1 MMRMRLAGKSL
12 LNRRGTVL
20 LTILSLTIGI
30 LLVLGINHLR
40 TQVKE
45 SFNNTLS
52 GTDLIVGARGGALNL
67 LLYSVFHMGSSTHS
81 IRWQTY
87 EELAKHS
94 QVKWAIPLAMGDS
107 HKGHRVVAT
116 TPDFFAHYA
125 YGKKQPLNFAAGK
138 SFIEKY
144 DVVIGAAVARKLNY
158 QLGDK
163 IVLAH
168 GIAEVSLAKHDDSPF
183 LISGVLAPTGTPV
196 DNSLYISLA
205 GMAAIHEDWQS
216 GVKIPAPKKASQ
228 QAEQKQDAHEHE
240 HEHDH
245 AHDHDQEE
253 HHAHADDQEAHHEH
267 ADDHGTEEG
276 HDEHHHD
283 HHAHEQSLSAI
294 FVGLHNRATTFA
306 VQRQINQYTGEPLQA
321 IIPGLALTE
330 LWQLVGSV
338 ETAFNLI
345 AWLVVIAGLLGM
357 TTSLL
362 AGLSQRQREFAILRS
377 LGAGPWYLFV
387 LVILEVLLICSS
399 AIVFAIALL
408 TLLLWSLQPWLLS
421 EWGIQLALNFMT
433 LQQGYYLLAILLSS
447 VVLSLVPA
455 FNACR
460 RALGD
465 GLAVKY

>member
-1 MMRMRLAGKSL
+1 MMRLRLAGKSL
-12 LNRRGTVL
+12 VNRRGTVL

-67 LLYSVFHMGSSTHS
+67 LLYSVFHMGSGTHS
-81 IRWQTY
+81 IRWQTF

-125 YGKKQPLNFAAGK
+125 YGKKQHLGFAAGK
-138 SFIEKY
+138 SFAGKY
-144 DVVIGAAVARKLNY
+144 DVVIGAAVARKLGY

-183 LISGVLAPTGTPV
+183 VIIGVLAPTGTPV
-196 DNSLYISLA
+196 DKSLYISLA
-205 GMAAIHEDWQS
+205 GMAAIHEGWES
-216 GVKIPAPKKASQ
+216 GVKIPSAKKPSQ
-228 QAEQKQDAHEHE
+228 PSVQKKSEKSTHDHSHQHKHGHEEHHQHTDDHRSAEEHDE

-245 AHDHDQEE
+245 
-253 HHAHADDQEAHHEH
+253 
-267 ADDHGTEEG
+267 HGQDLHG
-276 HDEHHHD
+276 QG
-283 HHAHEQSLSAI
+283 QSLSAI
-294 FVGLHNRATTFA
+294 FVGLNSRAATFT

-321 IIPGLALTE
+321 ILPGLALTE

-377 LGAGPWYLFV
+377 LGAGPWYLFI

-399 AIVFAIALL
+399 AILLAIALL
-408 TLLLWSLQPWLLS
+408 ALLLWSLQPWLLS

-433 LQQGYYLLAILLSS
+433 LQQGYYLLAILFAA

-465 GLAVKY
+465 GLAVKN

>member
-94 QVKWAIPLAMGDS
+94 HVKWTIPLAMGDS

-125 YGKKQPLNFAAGK
+125 YGKKQQLNFAAGK
-138 SFIEKY
+138 SFAGKY
-144 DVVIGAAVARKLNY
+144 DVVIGAAVARKLGY

-168 GIAEVSLAKHDDSPF
+168 GIAEISLAKHDNSPF
-183 LISGVLAPTGTPV
+183 VITGVLSPTGTPV

-205 GMAAIHEDWQS
+205 GMAAIHEGWQS
-216 GVKIPAPKKASQ
+216 GVKIPSTKKPSQ
-228 QAEQKQDAHEHE
+228 QTEQKQDEHE
-240 HEHDH
+240 
-245 AHDHDQEE
+245 HDHDQEE
-253 HHAHADDQEAHHEH
+253 HHEH
-267 ADDHGTEEG
+267 ADDHSSEEE
-276 HDEHHHD
+276 HDAHHHE
-283 HHAHEQSLSAI
+283 HHAHDQSLSAI

-306 VQRQINQYTGEPLQA
+306 VQRQINQYAGEPLQA
-321 IIPGLALTE
+321 VIPGLALTE

-399 AIVFAIALL
+399 AILFAIALL

-433 LQQGYYLLAILLSS
+433 PQQGYYLLAILLSS

>member
-1 MMRMRLAGKSL
+1 MMRLRLAAKSL
-12 LNRRGTVL
+12 VNRRGTVL

-67 LLYSVFHMGSSTHS
+67 LLYSVFHMGSSTHT

-125 YGKKQPLNFAAGK
+125 YGKKQQLNFAAGK
-138 SFIEKY
+138 SFAEKY
-144 DVVIGAAVARKLNY
+144 DVVIGAAVARKLDY

-168 GIAEVSLAKHDDSPF
+168 GIAEVALAKHDDSPF
-183 LISGVLAPTGTPV
+183 IITGVLAPTGTPV
-196 DNSLYISLA
+196 DKSLYISLA
-205 GMAAIHEDWQS
+205 GMAAIHEGWQS
-216 GVKIPAPKKASQ
+216 GVKIPSAKKTAQ
-228 QAEQKQDAHEHE
+228 PTEQKQGAHE

-245 AHDHDQEE
+245 DQEK
-253 HHAHADDQEAHHEH
+253 HHEH
-267 ADDHGTEEG
+267 ADDHRSEEE

-283 HHAHEQSLSAI
+283 HHAHDQSLSAI
-294 FVGLHNRATTFA
+294 FVGLNNRATTFT

-338 ETAFNLI
+338 EIAFNLI

-421 EWGIQLALNFMT
+421 EWGIQLALNFMAP
-433 LQQGYYLLAILLSS
+433 QQVYYLLAILLSS
-447 VVLSLVPA
+447 IVLSLVPA

-465 GLAVKY
+465 RLSVKY

>member
-1 MMRMRLAGKSL
+1 MMRLRLAGKSL

-67 LLYSVFHMGSSTHS
+67 LLYSVFHMGGSTQS
-81 IRWQTY
+81 IKWNTY

-94 QVKWAIPLAMGDS
+94 QVKWLIPLAMGDS

-116 TPDFFAHYA
+116 SADFFAHYA
-125 YGKKQPLNFAAGK
+125 YGKKQNLNFSAGK
-138 SFIEKY
+138 AFAGTY
-144 DVVIGAAVARKLNY
+144 DVVIGAAVARKLGY

-183 LISGVLAPTGTPV
+183 IITGVLSPTGTPV
-196 DNSLYISLA
+196 DKSLYISLA

-216 GVKIPAPKKASQ
+216 GVKIPLSKKTSQ
-228 QAEQKQDAHEHE
+228 QTEQKQDT
-240 HEHDH
+240 
-245 AHDHDQEE
+245 
-253 HHAHADDQEAHHEH
+253 HAHAHEQDHHHQHDHDQEAHHEH
-267 ADDHGTEEG
+267 GDDHSSEEV
-276 HDEHHHD
+276 HVEHQHD
-283 HHAHEQSLSAI
+283 HHAHDQSLSAI
-294 FVGLHNRATTFA
+294 FVGLHNRAATFT

-330 LWQLVGSV
+330 LWQLVGSA

-377 LGAGPWYLFV
+377 LGAGPWYLFL
-387 LVILEVLLICSS
+387 LVMLEVLLICSS

-421 EWGIQLALNFMT
+421 EWGIQLALNFIT
-433 LQQGYYLLAILLSS
+433 PQQGYYLLAILLSS
-447 VVLSLVPA
+447 VVLSLFPA
-455 FNACR
+455 LNACR
-460 RALGD
+460 RTLND
-465 GLAVKY
+465 GLAIKQ

>member
-1 MMRMRLAGKSL
+1 MMRLRLAGKSL
-12 LNRRGTVL
+12 LNRRGSVV
-20 LTILSLTIGI
+20 LTIFSLTIGI

-67 LLYSVFHMGSSTHS
+67 LLYSVFHMGSGMHN

-116 TPDFFAHYA
+116 KADFFAHYA
-125 YGKKQPLNFAAGK
+125 YGKKQNLSFATGKAFAGQ
-138 SFIEKY
+138 Y
-144 DVVIGAAVARKLNY
+144 DVVIGAVVARKLGY

-183 LISGVLAPTGTPV
+183 VITGVLAPTGTPV
-196 DNSLYISLA
+196 DKSLYISLA
-205 GMAAIHEDWQS
+205 GMAAIHEGWQS
-216 GVKIPAPKKASQ
+216 GVKIPSTKKQSQ
-228 QAEQKQDAHEHE
+228 QTEQKHVEQHEHE
-240 HEHDH
+240 
-245 AHDHDQEE
+245 HDHDQEE
-253 HHAHADDQEAHHEH
+253 HSEH
-267 ADDHGTEEG
+267 ADDHSSEKE
-276 HDEHHHD
+276 HDEHHRDHD
-283 HHAHEQSLSAI
+283 GHAQSLSAI
-294 FVGLHNRATTFA
+294 FVGLNNRATTFA

-321 IIPGLALTE
+321 IIPGLALTG

-377 LGAGPWYLFV
+377 LGAGPWYLFI
-387 LVILEVLLICSS
+387 LVVLEVLLICSS
-399 AIVFAIALL
+399 AILIAIALL
-408 TLLLWSLQPWLLS
+408 TLLLWSLQSWLLS
-421 EWGIQLALNFMT
+421 EWGIQLTLNFMT
-433 LQQGYYLLAILLSS
+433 PQQGYYLLAILLSS
-447 VVLSLVPA
+447 VVLSLIPA
-455 FNACR
+455 LNACR

-465 GLAVKY
+465 GLSVKY

>member
-1 MMRMRLAGKSL
+1 MMRLRLAAKSL
-12 LNRRGTVL
+12 VNRRGTVL

-67 LLYSVFHMGSSTHS
+67 LLYSVFHMGSSTHT

-125 YGKKQPLNFAAGK
+125 YGKKQQLNFAAGK
-138 SFIEKY
+138 SFAGKY

-168 GIAEVSLAKHDDSPF
+168 GIAEVALAKHDDSPF
-183 LISGVLAPTGTPV
+183 IITGVLAPTGTPV
-196 DNSLYISLA
+196 DKSLYISLA
-205 GMAAIHEDWQS
+205 GMAAIHEGWQS
-216 GVKIPAPKKASQ
+216 GVKIPSAKKTAQ
-228 QAEQKQDAHEHE
+228 PTEQKQGAHE

-245 AHDHDQEE
+245 DQEK
-253 HHAHADDQEAHHEH
+253 HHEH
-267 ADDHGTEEG
+267 ADDHRSEEE

-283 HHAHEQSLSAI
+283 HHAHDQSLSAI
-294 FVGLHNRATTFA
+294 FVGLNNRATTFT

-338 ETAFNLI
+338 EIAFNLI

-399 AIVFAIALL
+399 AIAFAIALL

-421 EWGIQLALNFMT
+421 EWGIQLALNFMAP
-433 LQQGYYLLAILLSS
+433 QQVYYLLAILLSS
-447 VVLSLVPA
+447 IVLSLVPA

-465 GLAVKY
+465 RLSVKY

>member
-52 GTDLIVGARGGALNL
+52 GTDLIVGARGGSLNL

-87 EELAKHS
+87 EELTKHS

-125 YGKKQPLNFAAGK
+125 YGKKQLLNFAAGK
-138 SFIEKY
+138 SFAGKY
-144 DVVIGAAVARKLNY
+144 DVVIGAAVARKLGY
-158 QLGDK
+158 QLGDR
-163 IVLAH
+163 ILLAH

-183 LISGVLAPTGTPV
+183 IITGVLAPTGTPV
-196 DNSLYISLA
+196 DKSLYISLA
-205 GMAAIHEDWQS
+205 GTAAIHEGWQS
-216 GVKIPAPKKASQ
+216 GVKIPSSKKASQ
-228 QAEQKQDAHEHE
+228 QTEQKQAAHKRE
-240 HEHDH
+240 
-245 AHDHDQEE
+245 HDHDQEE
-253 HHAHADDQEAHHEH
+253 HHEH
-267 ADDHGTEEG
+267 ADDYTGEEE

-283 HHAHEQSLSAI
+283 HHAHDQSLSAI
-294 FVGLHNRATTFA
+294 FVGLHNRARTFA

-421 EWGIQLALNFMT
+421 EWGIQLALNFLT
-433 LQQGYYLLAILLSS
+433 PQQGYYLLAILLSS

>member
-12 LNRRGTVL
+12 LNRRGTVF

-125 YGKKQPLNFAAGK
+125 YGKKQQLNFAAGK
-138 SFIEKY
+138 SFSGKY
-144 DVVIGAAVARKLNY
+144 DVVIGAAVARKLGY

-168 GIAEVSLAKHDDSPF
+168 GIAKISLTKHDNSPF
-183 LISGVLAPTGTPV
+183 VITGVLSPTGTPV

-205 GMAAIHEDWQS
+205 GMAAIHEGWQS
-216 GVKIPAPKKASQ
+216 GVKIPSTKKTSQ
-228 QAEQKQDAHEHE
+228 QTEQKQDEHE
-240 HEHDH
+240 HEHD
-245 AHDHDQEE
+245 QEE
-253 HHAHADDQEAHHEH
+253 HHEH
-267 ADDHGTEEG
+267 ADDHSSEEE

-283 HHAHEQSLSAI
+283 HHAYDQSLSAI
-294 FVGLHNRATTFA
+294 FVGLNNRETIFA

-387 LVILEVLLICSS
+387 LVILEVLLICIS

-421 EWGIQLALNFMT
+421 EWGIQLSLNFMT
-433 LQQGYYLLAILLSS
+433 PQQGYYLLAILLSS

>member
-1 MMRMRLAGKSL
+1 MMRLRLAGKSL
-12 LNRRGTVL
+12 VNRRGTVL

-87 EELAKHS
+87 EELTKHS

-107 HKGHRVVAT
+107 HKSHRVVAT

-125 YGKKQPLNFAAGK
+125 YGKKQNLSFAAGK
-138 SFIEKY
+138 AFAGKY
-144 DVVIGAAVARKLNY
+144 DVVIGAAVARKLGY

-183 LISGVLAPTGTPV
+183 VITGVLAPTGTPV
-196 DNSLYISLA
+196 DKSLYISLA

-216 GVKIPAPKKASQ
+216 GVKIPSQKKTSQ
-228 QAEQKQDAHEHE
+228 QTEKKQDAHEQE
-240 HEHDH
+240 HEK
-245 AHDHDQEE
+245 
-253 HHAHADDQEAHHEH
+253 HHEH
-267 ADDHGTEEG
+267 ADDHSSDDE

-283 HHAHEQSLSAI
+283 HHAHDQSLSAI
-294 FVGLHNRATTFA
+294 FVGLNNRAATFT

-321 IIPGLALTE
+321 IIPGLALAE

-387 LVILEVLLICSS
+387 LVMLEVLLICSS

-408 TLLLWSLQPWLLS
+408 TFLLWTLQPWLLS

-433 LQQGYYLLAILLSS
+433 PQQGYYLLAILLSS

-465 GLAVKY
+465 GLSVKY

>member
-1 MMRMRLAGKSL
+1 
-12 LNRRGTVL
+12 
-20 LTILSLTIGI
+20 
-30 LLVLGINHLR
+30 
-40 TQVKE
+40 
-45 SFNNTLS
+45 
-52 GTDLIVGARGGALNL
+52 
-67 LLYSVFHMGSSTHS
+67 
-81 IRWQTY
+81 
-87 EELAKHS
+87 
-94 QVKWAIPLAMGDS
+94 
-107 HKGHRVVAT
+107 VAT

-138 SFIEKY
+138 SFTEKY

-183 LISGVLAPTGTPV
+183 VISGVLAPTGTPV

-228 QAEQKQDAHEHE
+228 QTEQKKDAHEHE
-240 HEHDH
+240 HD
-245 AHDHDQEE
+245 HDHD
-253 HHAHADDQEAHHEH
+253 DEAHHEH

-321 IIPGLALTE
+321 VIPGLALTE

-345 AWLVVIAGLLGM
+345 AWAVVIAGLLGM

-377 LGAGPWYLFV
+377 LGAGAWYLFV

-433 LQQGYYLLAILLSS
+433 PQQGYYLLAILLSS

>member
-1 MMRMRLAGKSL
+1 MMRLRLAGKSL

-81 IRWQTY
+81 IRWKTY

-94 QVKWAIPLAMGDS
+94 QVKWVIPLAMGDS

-125 YGKKQPLNFAAGK
+125 YGKKQNLGFAAGK
-138 SFIEKY
+138 SFAGKY
-144 DVVIGAAVARKLNY
+144 DLVIGTAVARKLGY
-158 QLGDK
+158 QVGDK

-183 LISGVLAPTGTPV
+183 VITGVLSPTGTPV
-196 DNSLYISLA
+196 DKSLYISLA
-205 GMAAIHEDWQS
+205 GMAAIHEGWQS
-216 GVKIPAPKKASQ
+216 GVHIPSSKKSSQ
-228 QAEQKQDAHEHE
+228 QTVQKQIGQDAHE
-240 HEHDH
+240 
-245 AHDHDQEE
+245 HDQEE
-253 HHAHADDQEAHHEH
+253 HHEQ
-267 ADDHGTEEG
+267 ADDHSSEEE

-283 HHAHEQSLSAI
+283 HHVHDQSLSAI
-294 FVGLHNRATTFA
+294 FVGLNNRATTFA

-330 LWQLVGSV
+330 LWQLVGSA

-387 LVILEVLLICSS
+387 LVILEVLLICSC

-421 EWGIQLALNFMT
+421 EWGILLALNFMT
-433 LQQGYYLLAILLSS
+433 PQQGYYLLAILLSS
-447 VVLSLVPA
+447 IALSLVPA

>member
-1 MMRMRLAGKSL
+1 MMRLRLAGKSL

-20 LTILSLTIGI
+20 LTILSLIIGI

-40 TQVKE
+40 TRVKE

-52 GTDLIVGARGGALNL
+52 GTDLIVGARGGALSL
-67 LLYSVFHMGSSTHS
+67 LLYSVFHLGSSTHT

-94 QVKWAIPLAMGDS
+94 QVKWTIPLAMGDS

-125 YGKKQPLNFAAGK
+125 YGKKQQLNFAAGK
-138 SFIEKY
+138 SFAGKY
-144 DVVIGAAVARKLNY
+144 DVVIGAAVARQLGY

-183 LISGVLAPTGTPV
+183 VIIGVLAPTGTPV
-196 DNSLYISLA
+196 DKSLYISLA
-205 GMAAIHEDWQS
+205 GMAAIHEGWQF
-216 GVKIPAPKKASQ
+216 GVKIPSAKKTSQPTEPKQ
-228 QAEQKQDAHEHE
+228 GAHEHE
-240 HEHDH
+240 
-245 AHDHDQEE
+245 HDHDQEE
-253 HHAHADDQEAHHEH
+253 HHEH
-267 ADDHGTEEG
+267 ADDHRSEEV

-283 HHAHEQSLSAI
+283 HHAHDQSLSAI
-294 FVGLHNRATTFA
+294 FVGLNNRATTFT

-338 ETAFNLI
+338 EIAFNLI

-377 LGAGPWYLFV
+377 LGADPWYLFV

-433 LQQGYYLLAILLSS
+433 PQQGYYLLAILLSS

>member
-125 YGKKQPLNFAAGK
+125 YGKKQQLNFAAGK
-138 SFIEKY
+138 SFAGKY

-158 QLGDK
+158 QLEDK

-183 LISGVLAPTGTPV
+183 VISGVLAPTGTPV

-205 GMAAIHEDWQS
+205 GMAAIHEGWQS
-216 GVKIPAPKKASQ
+216 GVKIPSTKKPSQ
-228 QAEQKQDAHEHE
+228 QTEQKQDEHE
-240 HEHDH
+240 
-245 AHDHDQEE
+245 HDHDQEE
-253 HHAHADDQEAHHEH
+253 HHEH
-267 ADDHGTEEG
+267 ADDHSSEEE
-276 HDEHHHD
+276 HDAHHHE
-283 HHAHEQSLSAI
+283 HHAHDQSLSAI
-294 FVGLHNRATTFA
+294 FVGLNNRATTFA

-321 IIPGLALTE
+321 VIPGLALTE

-399 AIVFAIALL
+399 AIAFAIALL

-433 LQQGYYLLAILLSS
+433 PQQGYYLLAILLSS

>member
-1 MMRMRLAGKSL
+1 MRLRLASKSL
-12 LNRRGTVL
+12 LNRRGTIL

-67 LLYSVFHMGSSTHS
+67 LLYSVFHMGSSSHT

-94 QVKWAIPLAMGDS
+94 QVKWIIPLAMGDS

-116 TPDFFAHYA
+116 TPDFFARYA
-125 YGKKQPLNFAAGK
+125 YGKKQNLSFSAGK
-138 SFIEKY
+138 PFSGKY
-144 DVVIGAAVARKLNY
+144 DLVIGAAVARKLGY
-158 QLGDK
+158 QMGDK

-168 GIAEVSLAKHDDSPF
+168 GLAQVSLAKHDDSPF
-183 LISGVLAPTGTPV
+183 IITGVLSPTGTPV
-196 DNSLYISLA
+196 DKSLYISLA
-205 GMAAIHEDWQS
+205 GMAAIHEGWQS
-216 GVKIPAPKKASQ
+216 GVQIPASKKQLPQTA
-228 QAEQKQDAHEHE
+228 QKKVLQDAHEH
-240 HEHDH
+240 DH
-245 AHDHDQEE
+245 SGEE
-253 HHAHADDQEAHHEH
+253 
-267 ADDHGTEEG
+267 
-276 HDEHHHD
+276 HHD
-283 HHAHEQSLSAI
+283 HHAHDQSLSAI
-294 FVGLHNRATTFA
+294 FVGLNNRASTFA

-321 IIPGLALTE
+321 IIPGLALAE

-362 AGLSQRQREFAILRS
+362 ASLSQRQREFAILRS

-387 LVILEVLLICSS
+387 LVILEVLFICGS
-399 AIVFAIALL
+399 AILFAIALL
-408 TLLLWSLQPWLLS
+408 TLLLWLLQPWLLS
-421 EWGIQLALNFMT
+421 EWGIQLSLNFMT
-433 LQQGYYLLAILLSS
+433 QQQGYYLLAILLSS
-447 VVLSLVPA
+447 LVLSLVPA

-465 GLAVKY
+465 GLSIKY

>member
-1 MMRMRLAGKSL
+1 MMRIRLAGKSL

-30 LLVLGINHLR
+30 LLVLGVSHLR

-67 LLYSVFHMGSSTHS
+67 LLYSVFHMGSSTHN

-94 QVKWAIPLAMGDS
+94 QVKWLIPLAMGDS

-125 YGKKQPLNFAAGK
+125 YGKKQPLDFAAGK
-138 SFIEKY
+138 AFAGKY
-144 DVVIGAAVARKLNY
+144 DVVIGAAVARKLHY
-158 QLGDK
+158 HVGDK

-183 LISGVLAPTGTPV
+183 IVAGILAPTGTPV
-196 DNSLYISLA
+196 DKSLYISLA
-205 GMAAIHEDWQS
+205 GMAAIHDEWQT
-216 GVKIPAPKKASQ
+216 GVHIPST
-228 QAEQKQDAHEHE
+228 QKSAAHKS
-240 HEHDH
+240 DSH
-245 AHDHDQEE
+245 AHHQHSDEE
-253 HHAHADDQEAHHEH
+253 HVH
-267 ADDHGTEEG
+267 
-276 HDEHHHD
+276 HDEEPNHVD
-283 HHAHEQSLSAI
+283 ENDHAHEQALTAI
-294 FVGLHNRATTFA
+294 LVGLNTRASTFA

-338 ETAFNLI
+338 EAAFNLI
-345 AWLVVIAGLLGM
+345 AWLVLLASLLGM

-362 AGLSQRQREFAILRS
+362 AALNERHREFAILRA
-377 LGAGPWYLFV
+377 LGAGPVYLFMLIV
-387 LVILEVLLICSS
+387 SEVFLMCLVSVASAQLLLIVGIKLLQPWLISEWGLHIAAS
-399 AIVFAIALL
+399 VLTIQQLQYLLAIFAIALV
-408 TLLLWSLQPWLLS
+408 
-421 EWGIQLALNFMT
+421 
-433 LQQGYYLLAILLSS
+433 LAIIP
-447 VVLSLVPA
+447 SLIA
-455 FNACR
+455 SWRSLAN
-460 RALGD
+460 
-465 GLAVKY
+465 GLTVRH

>member
-1 MMRMRLAGKSL
+1 MMRLRLAGKSL
-12 LNRRGTVL
+12 VNRRGTVL

-87 EELAKHS
+87 EELTKHS

-107 HKGHRVVAT
+107 HKSHRVVAT

-125 YGKKQPLNFAAGK
+125 YGKKQNLSFAVGKAFAG
-138 SFIEKY
+138 KY
-144 DVVIGAAVARKLNY
+144 DVVIGAAVARKLGY

-183 LISGVLAPTGTPV
+183 VITGVLAPTGTPV
-196 DNSLYISLA
+196 DKSLYISLE

-216 GVKIPAPKKASQ
+216 GVQIPSPKKTSQ
-228 QAEQKQDAHEHE
+228 QTAQKQD
-240 HEHDH
+240 D
-245 AHDHDQEE
+245 HDHDHGHNKEE
-253 HHAHADDQEAHHEH
+253 HHEH
-267 ADDHGTEEG
+267 ADDHSSDEE
-276 HDEHHHD
+276 HDEQHHD
-283 HHAHEQSLSAI
+283 HHAHDQSLSAI
-294 FVGLHNRATTFA
+294 FVGLNNRAATFT
-306 VQRQINQYTGEPLQA
+306 VQRQINQYTGEPLQS
-321 IIPGLALTE
+321 IIPGLALAE

-377 LGAGPWYLFV
+377 LGAGPRYLFV
-387 LVILEVLLICSS
+387 LVMLEVLLICSS

-408 TLLLWSLQPWLLS
+408 TFLLWSLQPWLLS

-433 LQQGYYLLAILLSS
+433 PQQGYYLLAILLSS

-455 FNACR
+455 LNACR
-460 RALGD
+460 RALSD
-465 GLAVKY
+465 GLLLKH

>member
-52 GTDLIVGARGGALNL
+52 GTDLIVGTRGGALNL

-138 SFIEKY
+138 SFTEKY

-183 LISGVLAPTGTPV
+183 VISGVLAPTGTPV

-228 QAEQKQDAHEHE
+228 QTEQKKDAHEHE
-240 HEHDH
+240 HD
-245 AHDHDQEE
+245 HDHD
-253 HHAHADDQEAHHEH
+253 DEAHHEH

-321 IIPGLALTE
+321 VIPGLALTE

-345 AWLVVIAGLLGM
+345 AWAVVIAGLLGM

-377 LGAGPWYLFV
+377 LGAGAWYLFV

-433 LQQGYYLLAILLSS
+433 PQQGYYLLAILLSS

>member
-116 TPDFFAHYA
+116 TPDFFAQYA

-138 SFIEKY
+138 SFTEKY

-183 LISGVLAPTGTPV
+183 VISGVLAPTGTPV

-205 GMAAIHEDWQS
+205 GMAAIHEGWQS
-216 GVKIPAPKKASQ
+216 GVKIPAPKKPSQ
-228 QAEQKQDAHEHE
+228 QTEQKRDAHE
-240 HEHDH
+240 
-245 AHDHDQEE
+245 HDQEE
-253 HHAHADDQEAHHEH
+253 HREH
-267 ADDHGTEEG
+267 ADDHSSEEE

-283 HHAHEQSLSAI
+283 HHAHDQSLSAI
-294 FVGLHNRATTFA
+294 FVGLNNRATTFA

-321 IIPGLALTE
+321 VIPGLALTE

-399 AIVFAIALL
+399 AILFAIALL

-433 LQQGYYLLAILLSS
+433 PQQGYYLLAILLSS

>member
-67 LLYSVFHMGSSTHS
+67 LLYSVFHMGSSTQS

-87 EELAKHS
+87 EELTKHS

-125 YGKKQPLNFAAGK
+125 YGKKQQLNFAAGK
-138 SFIEKY
+138 SFAEKY

-158 QLGDK
+158 QLSDK

-183 LISGVLAPTGTPV
+183 VITGILAPTGTPV

-216 GVKIPAPKKASQ
+216 GVKIPAPKKQSQ
-228 QAEQKQDAHEHE
+228 QAAQKHVEHDEHEHE
-240 HEHDH
+240 HE
-245 AHDHDQEE
+245 E
-253 HHAHADDQEAHHEH
+253 HHEH
-267 ADDHGTEEG
+267 ADDHSSEE

-283 HHAHEQSLSAI
+283 HHAHDQSLSAI

-408 TLLLWSLQPWLLS
+408 TLMLWSLQPWLLS

-433 LQQGYYLLAILLSS
+433 PQQGYYLLAILFSS

-455 FNACR
+455 FNACH

>member
-1 MMRMRLAGKSL
+1 MMRLHLAGKSL
-12 LNRRGTVL
+12 LNRRGTVM

-30 LLVLGINHLR
+30 FLVLGISHLR

-45 SFNNTLS
+45 SFNHTLS

-94 QVKWAIPLAMGDS
+94 QVKWTIPLAMGDS

-116 TPDFFAHYA
+116 TSDFFAHYA
-125 YGKKQPLNFAAGK
+125 YGKKQHLNFAAGK
-138 SFIEKY
+138 SFAGKY
-144 DVVIGAAVARKLNY
+144 DLVIGAAVARKLGY
-158 QLGDK
+158 QMGDK

-168 GIAEVSLAKHDDSPF
+168 GITEVSLAKHDDSPF
-183 LISGVLAPTGTPV
+183 VITGVLSPTGTPV
-196 DNSLYISLA
+196 DKSLYISLA
-205 GMAAIHEDWQS
+205 GMAAIHEGWQS
-216 GVKIPAPKKASQ
+216 GMHISSSKKPSQ
-228 QAEQKQDAHEHE
+228 QTEQKQIGQDAHEHE
-240 HEHDH
+240 
-245 AHDHDQEE
+245 HDHDQEE
-253 HHAHADDQEAHHEH
+253 HHDHADNQ
-267 ADDHGTEEG
+267 TSEEE

-283 HHAHEQSLSAI
+283 HHAHDQSLSAI
-294 FVGLHNRATTFA
+294 FVGLNNRATTFT

-330 LWQLVGSV
+330 LWQLIGSA

-377 LGAGPWYLFV
+377 LGAGPWYLFI
-387 LVILEVLLICSS
+387 LVILEVLLICSC
-399 AIVFAIALL
+399 AILFAIALL
-408 TLLLWSLQPWLLS
+408 TLLLRSLQPWLLS

-433 LQQGYYLLAILLSS
+433 PQQGYYLLAILLSS

-465 GLAVKY
+465 GLSVKY

>member
-1 MMRMRLAGKSL
+1 MRLRLASKSM
-12 LNRRGTVL
+12 LNRRGTIL

-52 GTDLIVGARGGALNL
+52 ETDLIVGARGGALNL
-67 LLYSVFHMGSSTHS
+67 LLYSVFHMGSSSHT
-81 IRWQTY
+81 IRWKTY

-94 QVKWAIPLAMGDS
+94 QVKWIIPLAMGDS

-125 YGKKQPLNFAAGK
+125 YGKKQNLSFYAGK
-138 SFIEKY
+138 SFSGKY
-144 DVVIGAAVARKLNY
+144 DLVIGAAVARKLGY
-158 QLGDK
+158 QMGDK
-163 IVLAH
+163 IILSHGLAQ
-168 GIAEVSLAKHDDSPF
+168 VSLAKHDDSPF
-183 LISGVLAPTGTPV
+183 IITGVLSPTGTPV
-196 DNSLYISLA
+196 DKSLYISLA
-205 GMAAIHEDWQS
+205 GMAAIHEGWQS
-216 GVKIPAPKKASQ
+216 GVQIPASKKQLPQTA
-228 QAEQKQDAHEHE
+228 QKKVLQDAHEHG
-240 HEHDH
+240 HSG
-245 AHDHDQEE
+245 EE
-253 HHAHADDQEAHHEH
+253 
-267 ADDHGTEEG
+267 
-276 HDEHHHD
+276 HHD
-283 HHAHEQSLSAI
+283 HHAHDQSLSAI
-294 FVGLHNRATTFA
+294 FVGLNNRASTFA

-321 IIPGLALTE
+321 IIPGLALAE

-362 AGLSQRQREFAILRS
+362 ASLSQRQREFAILRS

-387 LVILEVLLICSS
+387 LVILEVLFICSS
-399 AIVFAIALL
+399 AILFAIALL
-408 TLLLWSLQPWLLS
+408 TLLLWLLQPWLLS
-421 EWGIQLALNFMT
+421 EWGIQLSLNFMT
-433 LQQGYYLLAILLSS
+433 QQQGYYLLAILLSS

-465 GLAVKY
+465 GLSVKY